1 MKTLKQLYFCTT
13 LIIASLLFF
22 SCSKDNDPKPEEE
35 NIPLEVGGTITGD
48 VNGEKVNY
56 ADVRIAVYGLSN
68 SVGIIGHQQVEEH
81 RRDRVRVVVPLTP
94 TTGTFDHNET
104 PFFVHYEAIMGNSE
118 DGAGFNRN
126 ASGKIT
132 ITDYKSIGTDGD
144 ETYYYVKGTFER
156 SGMNNFNSETVDI
169 REGEFEFVYKY

>member
-1 MKTLKQLYFCTT
+1 MKTLIQTYLFAT
-13 LIIASLLFF
+13 LIIVSLLLF
-22 SCSKDNDPKPEEE
+22 SCSKNDNPQPEEE

-118 DGAGFNRN
+118 DGAEFNRN
-126 ASGKIT
+126 ASGVIT
-132 ITDYKSIGTDGD
+132 VTDYKSIGTDGD

-169 REGEFEFVYKY
+169 RDGEFEFVYKY

>member
-1 MKTLKQLYFCTT
+1 MKTLKQLYFCAT
-13 LIIASLLFF
+13 LIIASFLLF
-22 SCSKDNDPKPEEE
+22 SCSKDNDPQPEEE

-56 ADVRIAVYGLSN
+56 ADIRIAVYGLSN
-68 SVGIIGHQQVEEH
+68 FVGIIGHQQVEEH

-104 PFFVHYEAIMGNSE
+104 PFFIHYEAIMGNSE
-118 DGAGFNRN
+118 DGTGFNRN
-126 ASGKIT
+126 ASGVIT
-132 ITDYKSIGTDGD
+132 VTDYKSIGTDGD

-169 REGEFEFVYKY
+169 RDGEFEFVYKY

>member
-13 LIIASLLFF
+13 LIIVSLLLF
-22 SCSKDNDPKPEEE
+22 SCSKNDDPKPEEE

-48 VNGEKVNY
+48 VNGGKVNY

-118 DGAGFNRN
+118 GGAGFNRN